1 MNLVSGW
8 NKVTSQALDNEAV
21 NNLWTVN
28 IFFQTLLETK
38 GLFRRQQRDVI
49 PGAFLFDSE
58 EHKVHL
64 TIRQNKTKFLIT
76 PPRRIERASGSVN
89 MPGEPMSALHC
100 SSVSMGGGYSQCSHC
115 LWSVKM
121 KQFSLY

>member
-64 TIRQNKTKFLIT
+64 TVRQNKTKFLIT
-76 PPRRIERASGSVN
+76 PDRKSV
-89 MPGEPMSALHC
+89 
-100 SSVSMGGGYSQCSHC
+100 V
-115 LWSVKM
+115 
-121 KQFSLY
+121 

>member
-1 MNLVSGW
+1 MNWVSGW

-64 TIRQNKTKFLIT
+64 TI
-76 PPRRIERASGSVN
+76 
-89 MPGEPMSALHC
+89 
-100 SSVSMGGGYSQCSHC
+100 
-115 LWSVKM
+115 
-121 KQFSLY
+121 